1 MLSRTRKGGHTIM
14 TTESPL
20 AAWNVSTPGFP
31 EGGDAAEK
39 LTFLLRY
46 AVLAPSGHNTQPWLF
61 ALHGDT
67 VDLCADRTQALAVVD
82 PEDRELTISCGA
94 ALFNL
99 RVALRRFGYRDD
111 QVELLPDP
119 ADADLLARVRLVE
132 GEPPSLEEEALFEA
146 IPRRRTTRAAYEE
159 REVPAELQQEL
170 EDEAAREGAWLHLVR
185 GGEREAVAELVAEGD
200 RAQMGDKRFRRE
212 LAAWMH
218 PNRSRAARG
227 MRGYGFGFGD
237 LMSLGSPLV
246 VRTFDLGK
254 GQAAKDRELAEHSP
268 LLTVLGTDGDSP
280 REWLAAG
287 QALERV
293 LLRAC
298 SHGLT
303 SSFLNQP
310 AEVEAIRPRLA
321 AAIGRN
327 GRQPQLALRFGYGP
341 DIPHTPRETVEK
353 LLVGRSGDG

>member
-1 MLSRTRKGGHTIM
+1 MRPTAALAPWSVSGHD
-14 TTESPL
+14 
-20 AAWNVSTPGFP
+20 FP
-31 EGGDAAEK
+31 ADGNTGDQ
-39 LTFLLRY
+39 LLFLLRY

-61 ALHGDT
+61 ALQRDG
-67 VDLCADRTQALAVVD
+67 LELYADRTQALPVVD
-82 PEDRELTISCGA
+82 PDDRELTISCGA

-99 RVALRRFGYRDD
+99 RVALRHWGYRDD
-111 QVELLPDP
+111 QIELLPDP
-119 ADADLLARVRLVE
+119 ADADLIARVRLVA
-132 GEPPSLEEEALFEA
+132 GGPPSPEDEALFEA
-146 IPRRRTTRAAYEE
+146 IPRRRTARAAYEE
-159 REVPAELQQEL
+159 REAPAELQQGL
-170 EDEAAREGAWLHLVR
+170 EDDAAREGAWFHLVR
-185 GGEREAVAELVAEGD
+185 DAEREAVASLVAEGD

-227 MRGYGFGFGD
+227 MPGYGFGFGE

-268 LLTVLGTDGDSP
+268 LLTVLGTDGDLP

-310 AEVEAIRPRLA
+310 VEVEAIRRRLA
-321 AAIGRN
+321 DAIGRN
-327 GRQPQLALRFGYGP
+327 GRHPQLVLRFGYGP
-341 DIPHTPRETVEK
+341 DIPHTPRETVER
-353 LLVGRSGDG
+353 LLVDRSADG